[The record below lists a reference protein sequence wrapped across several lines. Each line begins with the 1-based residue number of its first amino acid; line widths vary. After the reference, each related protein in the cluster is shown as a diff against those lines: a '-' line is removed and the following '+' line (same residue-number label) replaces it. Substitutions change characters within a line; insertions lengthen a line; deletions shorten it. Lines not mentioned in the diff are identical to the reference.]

1 MKLIM
6 TKGLPAS
13 GKTTWAKEYQKEN
26 PNTVR
31 INKDDLRSMLHNGIW
46 SNGRE
51 KTIID
56 VRNMMV
62 SYFLENG
69 HDVIVDDTNFNL
81 KHESKLKSLAD
92 TYKSE
97 FLIREFTDVPL
108 EECIK
113 RDLQRPNSVGEKV
126 IKKMYND
133 YLRPKT
139 EKVPYIVGLPNV
151 IVCDIDGTLAL
162 FGNNNPY
169 ERDFLQDELNI
180 PVANVLIANQR
191 TFNQMII
198 LVSGRSGKFIEST
211 QEWLKRKQVPY
222 DRLYMR
228 SENDK
233 RKDVEV
239 KKEIYE
245 THIKGKFNVIYVLD
259 DRDQVVELWRSLG
272 LTCLQ
277 VNYGDF

>member
-1 MKLIM
+1 M

-31 INKDDLRSMLHNGIW
+31 INKDDLRLMLHNGIW

-69 HDVIVDDTNFNL
+69 HDVIVDDTNFNF

-97 FLIREFTDVPL
+97 FLIREFIDVPL

-139 EKVPYIVGLPNV
+139 EKVPYIVGLPNI

-191 TFNQMII
+191 VFNQMII